1 MYSDSGH
8 FVHLF
13 YENKLFSNGKRKL
26 RPAIFADRDGVLIKD
41 KNYISNSEDVELEK
55 GALNFL
61 KSAFKLEIP
70 IVIVTNQSGI
80 SRGFF
85 SWNDYVKITEKMLQE
100 IGEEN
105 PIIAIFANGL
115 SPNCAIHSWR
125 KPSPEM
131 INTASYLLNIDKRNS
146 ILIGDRQSDIES
158 GINAKISNLI
168 HLQTGHGLK
177 ERDKVISL
185 VDPHNLMEK
194 KNKDVNLS
202 LLNNIDEIIL
212 KDFTCL
218 Y

>member
-1 MYSDSGH
+1 MYSNSEH
-8 FVHLF
+8 FVNLF
-13 YENKLFSNGKRKL
+13 YENKLFSNGIKKL

-41 KNYISNSEDVELEK
+41 KNYISNSEEVELEK

-61 KSAFKLEIP
+61 KSAFKFNIP
-70 IVIVTNQSGI
+70 IVIITNQSGI

-85 SWNDYVKITEKMLQE
+85 SWNDYVKVTRRMMHE

-115 SPNCAIHSWR
+115 SPNCAIGSWR
-125 KPSPEM
+125 KPNPNM

-146 ILIGDRQSDIES
+146 ILIGDRESDIKA

-168 HLQTGHGLK
+168 HLQTGHGFK
-177 ERDKVISL
+177 ERNKVVSL
-185 VDPHNLMEK
+185 IETLNLIEENK
-194 KNKDVNLS
+194 KKVNLS
-202 LLNNIDEIIL
+202 LKNNIGEINL